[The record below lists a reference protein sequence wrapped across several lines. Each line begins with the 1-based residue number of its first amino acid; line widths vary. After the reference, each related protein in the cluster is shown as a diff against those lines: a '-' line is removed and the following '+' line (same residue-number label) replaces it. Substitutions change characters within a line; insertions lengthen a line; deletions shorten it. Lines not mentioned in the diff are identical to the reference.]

1 MKMNLEGKVVL
12 ISGATGGVGKACC
25 KAFLEEGAKLAI
37 TGRSRDK
44 VDELAKELNIGED
57 RLFTHVGDVAAEADV
72 KTFIDGAYQH
82 FGRIDVVVP
91 NAGTEGSWALI
102 EDVTA
107 ENFNAVFGV
116 NVLGVLYMLKYAAPY
131 LKAQKKGAVVV
142 TSSNGALLGCEGMA
156 VYCAS
161 KHAVQA
167 IVKTAAAE
175 LGPHG
180 IHVNSVNPGAIDT
193 NMMRRIEKNTF
204 GDSKTPQEAYDA
216 FADAYFDKRYAT
228 AQEVA
233 EMIVIL
239 ASDHCSHM
247 FAAQIHMDGGGDT
260 MRP

>member
-1 MKMNLEGKVVL
+1 MNLEDKVIL
-12 ISGATGGVGKACC
+12 ISGATGGVGKECC

-37 TGRSRDK
+37 TGRSQEK
-44 VDELAKELNIGED
+44 VDALVTELGVGPDK
-57 RLFTHVGDVAAEADV
+57 LFAHVGDVAKEADV
-72 KTFIDGAYQH
+72 KAFVDGAYQH
-82 FGRIDVVVP
+82 YGHIDILVP

-102 EDVTA
+102 ENVTT
-107 ENFNAVFGV
+107 ENFHTVFGV
-116 NVLGVLYMLKYAAPY
+116 NVLGVLYMIKYGAPY
-131 LKAQKKGAVVV
+131 LKAQKKGAIVV

-180 IHVNSVNPGAIDT
+180 IHVNSINPGAIDT
-193 NMMRRIEKNTF
+193 DMMRRIEVNTF
-204 GDSKTPQEAYDA
+204 GDTKTSEEAYEA
-216 FADAYFDKRYAT
+216 FASAYFDKRYAT
-228 AQEVA
+228 AKEVA

-247 FAAQIHMDGGGDT
+247 FAGQIHMDGGGDT

>member
-1 MKMNLEGKVVL
+1 MNMYLEDQVVL
-12 ISGATGGVGKACC
+12 ISGATGGVGMECC
-25 KAFLEEGAKLAI
+25 KAFLAEGAKLAV
-37 TGRSRDK
+37 TGHSQAKMDALVAELGVGPDK
-44 VDELAKELNIGED
+44 LY
-57 RLFTHVGDVAAEADV
+57 THVGDIADEAAV
-72 KTFIDGAYQH
+72 KAFVDGAYQH
-82 FGRIDVVVP
+82 FGRIDVLVP

-102 EDVTA
+102 ENVTT
-107 ENFNAVFGV
+107 ENFHTVFGV
-116 NVLGVLYMLKYAAPY
+116 NVLGVLYMIKYGAPY

-175 LGPHG
+175 LGPCG

-193 NMMRRIEKNTF
+193 DMMRRIEKNTF
-204 GDSKTPQEAYDA
+204 GDTKTPQEAYDA
-216 FADAYFDKRYAT
+216 FASAYFDKRYAT
-228 AQEVA
+228 AKEVA

-247 FAAQIHMDGGGDT
+247 FGGQVHMDGGGDT